1 MAHTI
6 QNDRDLDLY
15 AEACADDIIAEMGLS
30 ADEDDIQN
38 SVHEYADGS
47 EHVIY
52 YYKAHA
58 ICQNCNTDS
67 GEEFLADVGNPDPVT
82 YDSLATTIAYGEIRA
97 RIKLAVDALLK
108 ELEQASELAA
118 LHAEVTA

>member
-15 AEACADDIIAEMGLS
+15 AEACADDIIAEMGLL

-67 GEEFLADVGNPDPVT
+67 GEEFLADIGNPDPVT
-82 YDSLATTIAYGEIRA
+82 YDSLAVRCAIAGKRLIDGNLIQRINRIA
-97 RIKLAVDALLK
+97 RN
-108 ELEQASELAA
+108 AA
-118 LHAEVTA
+118 NRTA